1 MGVFSLHD
9 TMNLMEESI
18 YAPLQKDLSIERFF
32 FPSHFK

>member
-1 MGVFSLHD
+1 MGVFFLHD

-32 FPSHFK
+32 FSFPF